1 VRLTD
6 LGQFSAK
13 VRVAEVARDW
23 PNRHLGPEGQRWE
36 GLRTWSSLRRSPIRG
51 DRLRQR
57 LGARISQALPARQ
70 LEGLARERIAEL
82 ARSVDGT
89 GASAERVQ
97 ARMGTERD
105 ELRRERGALRER
117 IGTLD
122 TDIRA
127 PEFARGC
134 LIQRGI
140 WKTSRRPDWSPGRV
154 RW

>member
-1 VRLTD
+1 

-36 GLRTWSSLRRSPIRG
+36 GPV
-51 DRLRQR
+51 
-57 LGARISQALPARQ
+57 
-70 LEGLARERIAEL
+70 RERIAEL

-134 LIQRGI
+134 LIQRGFG
-140 WKTSRRPDWSPGRV
+140 RRAGARIGH
-154 RW
+154 RAG